1 MAVFGA
7 VISYALQMLSFV
19 LLRVRHPQMA
29 RPFRSPWGIPGAI
42 LVGLISIV
50 TLIVLFT
57 VPAYQDHLVAQ
68 APEEEFALLM
78 EASKDLKR

>member
-1 MAVFGA
+1 M
-7 VISYALQMLSFV
+7 
-19 LLRVRHPQMA
+19 P

-42 LVGLISIV
+42 FVGVTSLV

-57 VPAYQDHLVAQ
+57 VPTYQDAVIGVAIWYALGLLYFVAYGRHQLVAQ

-78 EASKDLKR
+78 EKRR